1 MTLSSLEV
9 SDFLLCLTIGGAAG
23 SVVAGRLAK
32 AGFGND
38 DPLLT
43 TPAYAW
49 TNLASASSPY
59 YDHYVSAPSE
69 FLNGR
74 EVVVDT
80 GRALGG
86 GSSVNIMMYARPAA
100 SDLDDWNTEGW
111 AFENLKPFFK
121 KVHSLNAEVSVS
133 SRLTGSK
140 KVMIIMAIMAQFRFH
155 MEVQGAILLEISL
168 LLPNDIRELNQFS
181 ICRTL
186 WRLIAPRS

>member
-1 MTLSSLEV
+1 
-9 SDFLLCLTIGGAAG
+9 
-23 SVVAGRLAK
+23 VVAGRLAK
-32 AGFGND
+32 ADLKLEILVVEAGFGND
-38 DPLLT
+38 NALLT

-49 TNLASASSPY
+49 TNLANTSSPF

-80 GRALGG
+80 GRVLGG

-111 AFENLKPFFK
+111 SFVDLKPFFK
-121 KVHSLNAEVSVS
+121 KVHGLNDRVIVS

-140 KVMIIMAIMAQFRFH
+140 EAIIIMAMKAPFRFH
-155 MEVQGAILLEISL
+155 TEAPGVMLLATSL
-168 LLPNDIRELNQFS
+168 PPPNNIRGLNQSS
-181 ICRTL
+181 IYRTL
-186 WRLIAPRS
+186 GRLIAPRS